1 MSFTLPALPYAKN
14 ALEPHISAETLDY
27 HYGKHHQTY
36 VDKLNGMIEGTEHAG
51 KSLEEIVRKSSGGL
65 FNNAAQ
71 VWNHSFYWQCL
82 SPTGGGEPKGA
93 LAEAIKHRF
102 VTFDEFRKQ
111 FSATAV
117 GTFGSGW
124 GWLVKNAD
132 GSLDLLAL
140 SPLPLEAVVAL
151 KACAH
156 WIATGLP
163 LIAAAPVLAITLNLP
178 GPAFWPLMA
187 ALAAGTPGLSLIGAV
202 GAALTVGVRRGGL
215 LLSLLVLPLY
225 LPALV
230 LGARAVERAAVGL
243 DPAPPLMLL
252 GAVTLLSAALGP
264 FAAAA
269 ALRVN
274 MR

>member
-1 MSFTLPALPYAKN
+1 M
-14 ALEPHISAETLDY
+14 
-27 HYGKHHQTY
+27 
-36 VDKLNGMIEGTEHAG
+36 
-51 KSLEEIVRKSSGGL
+51 
-65 FNNAAQ
+65 
-71 VWNHSFYWQCL
+71 
-82 SPTGGGEPKGA
+82 KGA
-93 LAEAIKHRF
+93 LALLRRDVALALRIGGGGAMGVAFFLLVATLTPLGVGQDAGVLGRIAGG
-102 VTFDEFRKQ
+102 VIWV
-111 FSATAV
+111 SALLACLLSLDRL
-117 GTFGSGW
+117 FQ
-124 GWLVKNAD
+124 ADFED

-156 WIATGLP
+156 WITTGLP